1 MCAASDHSL
10 GSLSRSSWLIS
21 PCYSSSTFF
30 RPNLFSTNLF
40 SLQGDRMKYAKYI
53 LLALLVVLVPAA
65 SFAQSSNGSISGVV
79 TDDTGA
85 AVPGVTVTATNTA
98 TGVARTTVSNATG
111 HYQIALLPPA
121 TYNVGA
127 ELSGFQPIK
136 RDKIVVNVGT
146 DVTLNFAM
154 KAGVSETLIVSA
166 AAPVIETSKSQVSS
180 VVNEKAIQNLPTN
193 GRNFIDFVLTTP
205 GVVRD
210 VRGGDISFAGQRG
223 TLNSM
228 VVDGANNDNTFFG
241 QSLGR
246 TGSGRAPYQFSQDA
260 VKEFQVNTNSY
271 SAEYGRAGGAVINVV
286 TKSGTNEFHG
296 TAFDFLRDRR
306 YNANDYINTIQ
317 TPARVKGPYHFDQY
331 GFSLGG
337 PIVQEK
343 HFFFAN
349 YDAQR
354 NSIDNPILLG
364 ITASQV
370 PSDAASQ
377 AGYQKILAQAATY
390 QKTQNQDV
398 FLLKTDH
405 ELLTNDH
412 LSLRYNRQKFT
423 GGNFENG
430 NFSNALGHT
439 GDSLVQTDTFSLSN
453 STIISNSLFNE
464 VRGQYAKDSE
474 PGKANSADPEAQ
486 INQGSIRVINIGRN
500 TFSPRETTIK
510 RHQIA
515 DTLTDVIGRHAV
527 KVGFDVNQDKILNYF
542 PGNFFGS
549 YSFASLADFQ
559 NGKATSFLQA
569 FAGPGTTG
577 PITHPDM
584 TEYAAFVHD
593 EWQFNSQLTINAG
606 LRYDFQKIAQPSV
619 RNPDAQLA
627 SAGINT
633 AEVPEDHNNIAP
645 RLGFAWTPNTASRT
659 VVRGGYGIFY
669 GRTPAIMIGTAHS
682 NNGINVQTLS
692 FSGSLIPTYPN
703 IYSSI
708 PTGVT
713 LPKPTI
719 FAFDPNFQNPKVQQG
734 SLGIERGLTND
745 IAVSVT
751 YQYVKASDL
760 PRTIDINVSNPISV
774 SIPVVSAATGASLG
788 NASFTRYTGRPF
800 ANFARILQ
808 FQSSA
813 NSEYNGL
820 TVDIQKRFSDNWQM
834 RLAYTRSKVR
844 DDKPDATAVVPGT
857 DDAKFAQDPLNLH
870 GDWAPGDND
879 VPNRVVLSGVW
890 SLDSYSQH
898 MNGLSRAIFGGWT
911 ISGIASWQT
920 GQPYSAAAS
929 TDLNNAGNARNDR
942 APGFVRNSFRLPSQF
957 SVDPRVTKEVGLFAG
972 ARVQLIAEAFNL
984 FNRSNVNGVRNT
996 NYAVTNTSG
1005 VPTKLTLQDAAGPF
1019 GFPTSS
1025 FGPRIL
1031 QFAAKVTF

>member
-1 MCAASDHSL
+1 MSHAKHIRFLFAIALFAAA
-10 GSLSRSSWLIS
+10 I
-21 PCYSSSTFF
+21 P
-30 RPNLFSTNLF
+30 FS
-40 SLQGDRMKYAKYI
+40 A
-53 LLALLVVLVPAA
+53 
-65 SFAQSSNGSISGVV
+65 FAQSSNGSIAGTV
-79 TDDTGA
+79 TDDAGG
-85 AVPGVTVTATNTA
+85 VLPGVTISAVNTA
-98 TGVARTTVSNATG
+98 TGMSRTSISNAAG
-111 HYQIALLPPA
+111 HYEVPLLPPG
-121 TYNVGA
+121 TYSIA
-127 ELSGFQPIK
+127 SELSGFQPLK
-136 RDKIVVNVGT
+136 YPHIVVNVGT
-146 DVTLNFAM
+146 ESTVNFKLKQGVAESVT
-154 KAGVSETLIVSA
+154 VTA
-166 AAPVIETSKSQVSS
+166 AAPLVDTSRTAVTS
-180 VVNEKAIQNLPTN
+180 VVGERAIQNLPTN
-193 GRNFIDFVLTTP
+193 GRSFIDFALTTP

-210 VRGGDISFAGQRG
+210 VRAGDISFAGQRG
-223 TLNSM
+223 TLNSL
-228 VVDGANNDNTFFG
+228 VIDGANNDNTFFG

-317 TPARVKGPYHFDQY
+317 SPPRVKGPYHFDQY

-337 PIVQEK
+337 PIVSDK
-343 HFFFAN
+343 HFFFTN

-364 ITASQV
+364 VSALQV
-370 PSDAASQ
+370 PADAASQ
-377 AGYQKILAQAATY
+377 AGYQKVLALSNTY

-398 FLLKTDH
+398 FLLKTDS
-405 ELLTNDH
+405 ELFTNDH

-430 NFSNALGHT
+430 NSSNALGHT
-439 GDSLVQTDTFSLSN
+439 GDSLVQTDTFALSN
-453 STIISNSLFNE
+453 STILSNSLFNE
-464 VRGQYAKDSE
+464 VRAQYAKDSE

-486 INQGSIRVINIGRN
+486 INQNSIRVINIGRN

-515 DTLTDVIGRHAV
+515 DTLNDVIGRHAV

-559 NGKATSFLQA
+559 NGKAASFLQA

-627 SAGINT
+627 AAGINT

-682 NNGINVQTLS
+682 NNGINVQTLN
-692 FSGSLIPTYPN
+692 FTGALIPTYPN

-751 YQYVKASDL
+751 YQYVKGSDL
-760 PRTIDINVSNPISV
+760 PRTIDINVSNPTTV
-774 SIPVVSAATGASLG
+774 TVPVVSAATGASLG
-788 NASFTRYTGRPF
+788 SATFTRYTGRPF
-800 ANFARILQ
+800 TNFARILQ

-820 TVDIQKRFSDNWQM
+820 TVDIQKRFSNNWQM
-834 RLAYTRSKVR
+834 RLAYTHSKVR

-857 DDAKFAQDPLNLH
+857 DDAKYAQDPLNLH

-890 SLDSYSQH
+890 SLDSYSEH
-898 MNGLSRAIFGGWT
+898 MGGASRAIFGGWT
-911 ISGIASWQT
+911 ISGIASWQS
-920 GQPYSAAAS
+920 GQPYSAVVN
-929 TDLNNAGNARNDR
+929 TDINNDGNARNDR
-942 APGFVRNSFRLPSQF
+942 APGFARNSFRLPSQF
-957 SVDPRVTKEVGLFAG
+957 SLDPRVTKEVGLFAG

-984 FNRSNVNGVRNT
+984 LNRSNVNGVRNT
-996 NYAVTNTSG
+996 YYAVTNAAG
-1005 VPTKLTLQDAAGPF
+1005 VPTKLTLQDSANPF
-1019 GFPTSS
+1019 GLPTSS

>member
-1 MCAASDHSL
+1 MSYVKHIRFLFAA
-10 GSLSRSSWLIS
+10 
-21 PCYSSSTFF
+21 
-30 RPNLFSTNLF
+30 
-40 SLQGDRMKYAKYI
+40 A
-53 LLALLVVLVPAA
+53 LLAAVVPFSA
-65 SFAQSSNGSISGVV
+65 FAQSSNGSISGTV
-79 TDDTGA
+79 TDEAGA
-85 AVPGVTVTATNTA
+85 VLPGVTITAVNTA
-98 TGVARTTVSNATG
+98 TGLSRSEVSNPVG
-111 HYQIALLPPA
+111 HFSIALLPPGI
-121 TYNVGA
+121 YSVSS
-127 ELSGFQPIK
+127 ELSGFQAVKFDRITV
-136 RDKIVVNVGT
+136 DVGSDSGVNFKLKPG
-146 DVTLNFAM
+146 VTES
-154 KAGVSETLIVSA
+154 VTVTA
-166 AAPVIETSKSQVSS
+166 AAPLVDTTRSEVSS
-180 VVNEKAIQNLPTN
+180 VVGERAIENLPTN

-210 VRGGDISFAGQRG
+210 VRAGDISFAGQRG
-223 TLNSM
+223 TLNSL
-228 VVDGANNDNTFFG
+228 VIDGANNDNTFFG

-317 TPARVKGPYHFDQY
+317 TPPRVKGPYHFDQY

-337 PIVQEK
+337 PIVPEK

-364 ITASQV
+364 VAASQV

-377 AGYQKILAQAATY
+377 AGYQKVLAQAATY

-398 FLLKTDH
+398 FLIKTDH
-405 ELLTNDH
+405 ELFKNDH

-430 NFSNALGHT
+430 NSSNALGHT
-439 GDSLVQTDTFSLSN
+439 GDSLVQTDTLSLSN
-453 STIISNSLFNE
+453 STILTNSLFNE
-464 VRGQYAKDSE
+464 VRAQYAKDSE

-486 INQGSIRVINIGRN
+486 INQNSIRVINIGRN

-515 DTLTDVIGRHAV
+515 DTLTDVIGSHTV
-527 KVGFDVNQDKILNYF
+527 KMGADINQDKILNFF

-549 YSFASLADFQ
+549 YSFNSLANFQ
-559 NGKATSFLQA
+559 NGIAASYLQA
-569 FAGPGTTG
+569 FAGPGTSG
-577 PITHPDM
+577 PVTHPDM

-593 EWQFNSQLTINAG
+593 EWQMRPTLTINAG

-619 RNPDAQLA
+619 RNPDAQLLA
-627 SAGINT
+627 AGIDT
-633 AEVPEDHNNIAP
+633 SKVPEDHNNIAP

-682 NNGINVQTLS
+682 NNGINVQTLN
-692 FSGSLIPTYPN
+692 FTGSLIPTYPN
-703 IYSSI
+703 IYTTI

-719 FAFDPNFQNPKVQQG
+719 FAFDPNFQNPKVQQS
-734 SLGIERGLTND
+734 SLGVERALTND
-745 IAVSVT
+745 VAVSVT
-751 YQYVKASDL
+751 YQYVKGSDL
-760 PRTIDINVSNPISV
+760 PRTIDINVSNPTTV
-774 SIPVVSAATGASLG
+774 TVPVFSAASGAQIGTST
-788 NASFTRYTGRPF
+788 FTRYTGRPF
-800 ANFARILQ
+800 ANFARILE

-813 NSEYNGL
+813 NSQYNGL
-820 TVDIQKRFSDNWQM
+820 TLDLQKRFSNNWQM
-834 RLAYTRSKVR
+834 RLAYTYSKVK
-844 DDKPDATAVVPGT
+844 DDRPDATAVVPGT
-857 DDAKFAQDPLNLH
+857 DDPKFAQDPLNLH

-879 VPNRVVLSGVW
+879 VPHRVVLSGVW
-890 SLDSYSQH
+890 SLDSYSQK
-898 MNGLSRAIFGGWT
+898 MGGMSRAFLGGWT
-911 ISGIASWQT
+911 ISGIASWQS
-920 GQPYSAAAS
+920 GQPYTPVVS
-929 TDLNNAGNARNDR
+929 TDINNDGNARNDR
-942 APGFVRNSFRLPSQF
+942 APGFARNSSRLPSQF
-957 SVDPRVTKEVGLFAG
+957 SVDPRLTKEIGLFSG
-972 ARVQLIAEAFNL
+972 ARLQLIAEAFNL

-996 NYAVTNTSG
+996 YYAVTNTNG
-1005 VPTKLTLQDAAGPF
+1005 VPSKFTLQDAANPYGL
-1019 GFPTSS
+1019 PTSS